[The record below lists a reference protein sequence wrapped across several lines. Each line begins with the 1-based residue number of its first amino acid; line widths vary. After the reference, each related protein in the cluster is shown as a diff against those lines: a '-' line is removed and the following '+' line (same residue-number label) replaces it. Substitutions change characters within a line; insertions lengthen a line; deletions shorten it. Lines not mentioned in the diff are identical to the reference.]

1 MKYLIFR
8 KFSFNH
14 IYFLL
19 YAIFVLAQ
27 KILKDNLKGDK
38 IAKEFFNIYLVIIS
52 RLLSFIPYL
61 IYKKLSKTMR
71 EKKENKLKVDI
82 KYMYT
87 NKTKKTKKNTKYSF
101 IVAIFEFIAEIV
113 RSIFYFFNNDFSFSN
128 YQLEIIFI
136 FNTVTVYFGSYFI
149 LHYHFYKHHYLSFWV
164 NLACL
169 IAFLIIDIIELIK
182 NKISQYPFYILSF
195 IKLLKLILM

>member
-1 MKYLIFR
+1 
-8 KFSFNH
+8 
-14 IYFLL
+14 
-19 YAIFVLAQ
+19 
-27 KILKDNLKGDK
+27 
-38 IAKEFFNIYLVIIS
+38 
-52 RLLSFIPYL
+52 
-61 IYKKLSKTMR
+61 MR

-87 NKTKKTKKNTKYSF
+87 NKKKKKKKNTKYSF

-149 LHYHFYKHHYLSFWV
+149 LHYHFYKHHYIYRVF
-164 NLACL
+164 
-169 IAFLIIDIIELIK
+169 IFLGKFGLF
-182 NKISQYPFYILSF
+182 NCFFNY
-195 IKLLKLILM
+195 